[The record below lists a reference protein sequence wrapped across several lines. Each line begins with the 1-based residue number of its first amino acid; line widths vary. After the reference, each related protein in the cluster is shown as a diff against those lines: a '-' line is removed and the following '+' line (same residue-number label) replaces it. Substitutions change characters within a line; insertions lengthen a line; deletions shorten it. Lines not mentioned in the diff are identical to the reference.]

1 MRDIINR
8 LIGEQEEQYM
18 FRKTLVVCMIL
29 LVSVF
34 MLQACSG
41 DSSTTPMG
49 SAQISLTDA
58 PGDFDHVW
66 ITVKEIWFHTSD
78 AAGPNDPG
86 WLRYPLATPATV
98 DLLTL
103 DGKVGSAIWGN
114 IGLPAGNYQQIRLLL
129 VGNDTLAPSA
139 KSAGLAYNNEVVVG
153 PAISLLRIPDVS
165 HGIRL
170 SGVFSITDGG
180 MLRLAIDFDA
190 GHDVIDLGNGEY
202 VLKPRLAYFDLDNTG
217 AIVGQIDLASAPSGT
232 AHFVVKAERLNDPMS
247 PAYYVVKRYTIVSIP
262 STTTTGTFVLYPV
275 PAAATNYDILIR
287 GVGYETTIIRGVPVT
302 RGSTPTNKETIVP
315 VISMITG
322 TDYSASGSI
331 SSPTGAWVNF
341 YQTLDNTVTGATA
354 EYPYEVRYRHFNPLT
369 GTFTNY
375 ELSHSQLRFG
385 LYNSS
390 TITTSPVTPVE
401 TVGGYQASAG
411 ALLYDRSALPGSP
424 NITYSSPTVTFAS
437 LTPKSGI
444 ANSITGTIDM
454 SGIPP
459 ADYSKFTNGY
469 VFAVHGGMI
478 VNSVDVHSTMSG
490 GGGAYTIPNLAS
502 GFPGAFYG
510 VEAIGWASNL
520 SIRAIAFPPGFV
532 DLSSGS
538 NATGVTMNMIAF

>member
-1 MRDIINR
+1 
-8 LIGEQEEQYM
+8 M

-41 DSSTTPMG
+41 GGGSGTTPMG

-66 ITVKEIWFHTSD
+66 ITVKEVRFHRSD

-86 WLRYPLATPATV
+86 WLRYPLAAPATV

-114 IGLPAGNYQQIRLLL
+114 ITLPAGNYQQIRLLL
-129 VGNDTLAPSA
+129 VGNGTTLALSA
-139 KSAGLAYNNEVVVG
+139 QNLGLTYNNEVIVG
-153 PAISLLRIPDVS
+153 STISPLRIPDVS

-202 VLKPRLAYFDLDNTG
+202 VLKPRLAYFDLDNAG

-232 AHFVVKAERLNDPMS
+232 AHFVVKAERLNDPVS
-247 PAYYVVKRYTIVSIP
+247 PEYYVVKRYTIVSIP

-275 PAAATNYDILIR
+275 PAATTTSYDILIR
-287 GVGYETTIIRGVPVT
+287 GVGYETTIIRGVPVC
-302 RGSTPTNKETIVP
+302 RGSTPTNNETILP
-315 VISMITG
+315 PISMTAG
-322 TDYSASGSI
+322 TDYSATGSI
-331 SSPTGAWVNF
+331 ASPTGAWVNF
-341 YQTLDNTVTGATA
+341 YQTLDPGVTGETT
-354 EYPYEVRYRHFNPLT
+354 EYPYEVRYLHFNPLT
-369 GTFTNY
+369 GTFANY
-375 ELSHSQLRFG
+375 ELSNSRLRFG
-385 LYNSS
+385 TYSASS
-390 TITTSPVTPVE
+390 ISTVSVTPQE
-401 TVGGYQASAG
+401 GVGAYQASAG
-411 ALLYDRSALPGSP
+411 ALLYKRSTLPGALLP
-424 NITYSSPTVTFAS
+424 NITSSTQTVTFVTLAS
-437 LTPKSGI
+437 KSGMV
-444 ANSITGTIDM
+444 NSIKGTINM
-454 SGIPP
+454 SHYNPQ
-459 ADYSKFTNGY
+459 TNVHLLTKAY

-478 VNSVDVHSTMSG
+478 VNSVDVGSTMSIG
-490 GGGAYTIPNLAS
+490 GGPYTIPNLAS

-510 VEAIGWASNL
+510 VETIGWDPLDL

-532 DLSSGS
+532 NLSSG
-538 NATGVTMNMIAF
+538 NDATGVTMNMFAF